1 MMVLLPDVHD
11 DDDDEHNDGDDN
23 DDDDDGFLHKKKKTQ
38 IAHLSIH
45 KFRRI
50 SHNLRQ
56 VFVPIFLG
64 YFPLSLCLSLS
75 NDYLSHFPHIAILH
89 GLSLINS

>member
-11 DDDDEHNDGDDN
+11 DDDEDEDNDGNDN
-23 DDDDDGFLHKKKKTQ
+23 DDDDGFLHKKKKTQ

-45 KFRRI
+45 KF
-50 SHNLRQ
+50 
-56 VFVPIFLG
+56 V
-64 YFPLSLCLSLS
+64 PLSLYLS

-89 GLSLINS
+89 GLYLLNC

>member
-11 DDDDEHNDGDDN
+11 DDDEDEDNDGDDN
-23 DDDDDGFLHKKKKTQ
+23 DDDDGLFHKKKKKTQ

-64 YFPLSLCLSLS
+64 LCPPSLSLS
-75 NDYLSHFPHIAILH
+75 FK
-89 GLSLINS
+89 